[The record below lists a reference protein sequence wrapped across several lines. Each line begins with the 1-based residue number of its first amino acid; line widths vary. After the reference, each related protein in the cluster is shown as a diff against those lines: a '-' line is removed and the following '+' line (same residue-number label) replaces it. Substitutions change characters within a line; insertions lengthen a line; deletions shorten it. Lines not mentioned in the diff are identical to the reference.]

1 MIASALIASALIGI
15 AQPGNNDR
23 RLLGVWIQPR

>member
-1 MIASALIASALIGI
+1 MIASALIGI